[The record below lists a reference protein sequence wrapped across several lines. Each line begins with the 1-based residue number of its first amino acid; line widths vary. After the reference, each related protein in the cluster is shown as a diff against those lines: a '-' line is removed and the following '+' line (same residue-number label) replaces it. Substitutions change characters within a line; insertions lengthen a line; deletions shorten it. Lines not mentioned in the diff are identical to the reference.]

1 MSPNQKYFNIIISR
15 HFVRSVLQRQRG
27 AGSQPERAA
36 ALPSRRWKDQA
47 TPGRRQPWLCA
58 LSSAMFPRRLQQYVI
73 DKCTSLRCLV
83 CSAGL
88 IEFEETSAMTHDDL
102 SNLSFL
108 HIILSTTG
116 RITLRS
122 LKENQRSDKEATQT
136 SASRVSIPYSYL
148 VAMASVIRTMIPD
161 VAPYRYPHTH
171 RTVTGSR
178 LLGML
183 ITHSTIRIMSCT
195 ANVSQASQRP
205 VTKLLSERRFLPP
218 LTHRSYAHTWQDSAW
233 RQLF

>member
-1 MSPNQKYFNIIISR
+1 MSPNKKYFNIIISR

-27 AGSQPERAA
+27 VGGQPERAA
-36 ALPSRRWKDQA
+36 ALPSRRWKDRA

-58 LSSAMFPRRLQQYVI
+58 LSSAMFPRRLQQYVE
-73 DKCTSLRCLV
+73 KCTSLRCLV

-88 IEFEETSAMTHDDL
+88 IEFEKTSAITHDDL

-108 HIILSTTG
+108 HIILSTNG

-122 LKENQRSDKEATQT
+122 PTENQRSDKEATQA
-136 SASRVSIPYSYL
+136 SASLVSIPYSYL
-148 VAMASVIRTMIPD
+148 VAMASIVSYHNSRRY
-161 VAPYRYPHTH
+161 PYRYPHIH

-183 ITHSTIRIMSCT
+183 ITHSIVRIMSCS
-195 ANVSQASQRP
+195 ANVSQTSQRP
-205 VTKLLSERRFLPP
+205 VTKLVSE
-218 LTHRSYAHTWQDSAW
+218 
-233 RQLF
+233 